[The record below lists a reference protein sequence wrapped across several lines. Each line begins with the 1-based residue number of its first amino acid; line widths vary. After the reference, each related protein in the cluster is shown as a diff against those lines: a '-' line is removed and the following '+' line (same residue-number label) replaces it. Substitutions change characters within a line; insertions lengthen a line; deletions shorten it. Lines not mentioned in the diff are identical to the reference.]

1 MPRAASRTWSGTSRR
16 CALAAGLL
24 FSCITPLVAASP
36 QPTDQ
41 DNWSSPNFFH
51 TIALP
56 VPTTPY
62 DAKWR
67 QAWAGGF
74 GPYATTATRGDA
86 EPAVLARL
94 ATVQRNADHRVSH
107 RADPLGL
114 GAGESSSTGRNTLA
128 RESAD
133 CEDYAIAKIKPLLAL
148 GFRPQ
153 DLYLVIGDDGILMA
167 RRAVL
172 VVRAQGKFWVLDSL
186 SSTVVDAELFRD
198 FDPVITLS
206 ADRKWVHGYVRGAGA
221 RSTTAPRHRPLI
233 APGPG
238 LAAVL
243 AAQDVTVPLAR
254 TDRCEARVPA
264 RLAQLNMPGSK

>member
-1 MPRAASRTWSGTSRR
+1 MFRTSRR
-16 CALAAGLL
+16 CAFGAGLL
-24 FSCITPLVAASP
+24 FACITPLVAAPP
-36 QPTDQ
+36 QSAYQGDWA
-41 DNWSSPNFFH
+41 NPNFFH

-74 GPYATTATRGDA
+74 GPVAASTRGDA
-86 EPAVLARL
+86 EPAALAQL
-94 ATVQRNADHRVSH
+94 ASVQRNADHRVSD
-107 RADPLGL
+107 RADPRGL
-114 GAGESSSTGRNTLA
+114 GAGDPSLMGRNTSA

-133 CEDYAIAKIKPLLAL
+133 CEDYAIAKVKPLLAL

-167 RRAVL
+167 RRAIL

-186 SSTVVDAELFRD
+186 SSAVVDADLFRD
-198 FDPVITLS
+198 FDPIITLS
-206 ADRKWVHGYVRGAGA
+206 ADRKWVHGYAPGAHERLA
-221 RSTTAPRHRPLI
+221 TSQRRRPLI

-264 RLAQLNMPGSK
+264 RLAQLTMPGSK